1 MSRKRDNNRTII
13 SFFLN
18 SMLLIAII
26 SITGA
31 GYFWISSEY
40 NQFNEE
46 AKSLKTTF
54 IDDQKALIRF
64 EVEKAI
70 DFLNYNQN
78 LTEQRLRENIKDRV
92 YESISIGNNIYQQY
106 NGKMPLARIK
116 QLFKD
121 ALRPIRFNNGRGYY
135 FAVSM
140 DGVEQLYPIAPQYE
154 NKNLLDLKDEKGNY
168 VIRDEIDVIKKQGE
182 GFVRDYWRKPDAG
195 DEMIYPKITFVK
207 YFEPFDWYFG
217 TGEYLDDVEQ
227 DIKRESLE
235 RLSQIRFGPNGY
247 IFVNTYDGDALI
259 TDGEIVPDK
268 RNLWEMTDPNGI
280 KVIQE
285 ERQAVSNPE
294 GDFIEYSWNK
304 MGQEEPE
311 GKISFIKGF
320 PKWEWMVG
328 AGFYIND
335 IQPEIDHLREKI
347 EKRIRVNIIKIL
359 VILLILMIA
368 IFIISRT
375 AFNKIRKNFQ
385 IFLNFFKK
393 AADESSKID
402 PGKLTFN
409 EFSLLAESTNEM
421 ISKRLK
427 AERDLEQS
435 REHLKLVNK
444 ILRHDLTNALA
455 SVKSAMRIFSF
466 KPDKSLISEVDKKI
480 DSSIQLIRQMKEFE
494 MISSLHEELEEYDL
508 RVILDELISEFPDLN
523 ITVKGEGKVWADQA
537 LKSIFNNL
545 IGNAYKHSQS
555 DRLEIR
561 INSGQEKCE
570 IKIID
575 FGIGIPDKIKNKIFE
590 ETFTYGKNG
599 GSGLGLYIVK
609 KALRRYD
616 AEIKVEDNSPH
627 GTVFTVTF
635 RI

>member
-570 IKIID
+570 IEFVD
-575 FGIGIPDKIKNKIFE
+575 FGIGIPDKIKSKIFD